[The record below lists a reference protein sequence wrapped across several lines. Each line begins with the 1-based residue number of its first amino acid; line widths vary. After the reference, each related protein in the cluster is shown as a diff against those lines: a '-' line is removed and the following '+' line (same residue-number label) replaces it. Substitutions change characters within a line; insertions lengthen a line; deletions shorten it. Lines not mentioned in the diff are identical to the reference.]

1 MEKDAELAQS
11 IKIFIEKYGT
21 VSDMVKWPDFPF
33 KIVGV
38 SKVEIIKNSLK
49 DFGSCWT
56 FEGSA
61 LLSKDDKSKVIT
73 LQTITFI
80 GNATIKSYS
89 NEENP
94 KEIFF
99 EIKNIVITKMK

>member
-11 IKIFIEKYGT
+11 IEIFIEKDGT

-33 KIVGV
+33 KIVGI
-38 SKVEIIKNSLK
+38 SKVEIIKNTLK

-73 LQTITFI
+73 TQTITFI
-80 GNATIKSYS
+80 GNATIESYF
-89 NEENP
+89 NKTDYGELIP
-94 KEIFF
+94 KVKQVIITM
-99 EIKNIVITKMK
+99 IK